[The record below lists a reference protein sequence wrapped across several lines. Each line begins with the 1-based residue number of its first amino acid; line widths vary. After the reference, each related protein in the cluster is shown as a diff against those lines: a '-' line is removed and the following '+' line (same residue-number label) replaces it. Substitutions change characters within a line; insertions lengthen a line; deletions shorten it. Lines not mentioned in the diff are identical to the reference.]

1 VLDSGSSLW
10 GVRNDEERSTRMM
23 KLGLFLAGPGQ
34 HIASWRDPSVE
45 PDAGQS
51 LRNYVELT
59 QLAEAAKF
67 DFVFNAD
74 SQASFGPD
82 DANVWRRTAVGQ
94 RIEPITLLGAL
105 AAVSSHIGLVATATT
120 TYLEPFHVARMFAS
134 LDQLS
139 GGRSGWNLVTSS
151 APAEAYNLSHAA
163 HAAHPAR
170 YERPTQFAPA
180 RIRL

>member
-1 VLDSGSSLW
+1 
-10 GVRNDEERSTRMM
+10 MM

-45 PDAGQS
+45 PDAGQN
-51 LRNYVELT
+51 LQNYVQIT
-59 QLAEAAKF
+59 QLAERAKF

-74 SQASFGPD
+74 TQATFGPD
-82 DANVWRRTAVGQ
+82 DINIWKRNTVSQ

-105 AAVSSHIGLVATATT
+105 AAVTQRIGLVATATT

-151 APAEAYNLSHAA
+151 AAAEAFNFSHAA
-163 HAAHPAR
+163 HAAHGDR
-170 YERPTQFAPA
+170 YERAT
-180 RIRL
+180 